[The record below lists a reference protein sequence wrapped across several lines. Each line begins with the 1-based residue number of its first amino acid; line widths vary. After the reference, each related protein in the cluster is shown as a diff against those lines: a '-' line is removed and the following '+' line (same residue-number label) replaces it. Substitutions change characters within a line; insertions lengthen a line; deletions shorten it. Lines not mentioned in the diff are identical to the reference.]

1 MMEPTEK
8 NFFQQLS
15 LFTSTGSTASYHLL
29 SPEITNTFPSLAD
42 VQSLAHDENI
52 FRAAS
57 LLPGPSFRNSALH
70 SAAFSE
76 ERVLHRSMQW
86 LSLLHAYDLV
96 ANYTAVS
103 IRSLLKIQEPEA
115 WNFSSAGMLARQKPR
130 LRQTMRSLTFRVHG
144 VGVFHLRDAL
154 WRNLVLQNTLK
165 VVAQTSVFLVLF
177 NYGLDFA
184 SITVFQL
191 CCVYTM
197 EMVEIG
203 VGRFSGNPLYDTLYT
218 QQQQLSKI
226 A

>member
-1 MMEPTEK
+1 
-8 NFFQQLS
+8 
-15 LFTSTGSTASYHLL
+15 
-29 SPEITNTFPSLAD
+29 
-42 VQSLAHDENI
+42 
-52 FRAAS
+52 
-57 LLPGPSFRNSALH
+57 
-70 SAAFSE
+70 
-76 ERVLHRSMQW
+76 
-86 LSLLHAYDLV
+86 LHAYDLV